1 MPSGAPW
8 SVKGIDPRA
17 RAIAKT
23 AARREGMTLGEWLNR
38 VILDDGP
45 ETGASDWE
53 ERLSGYPGFGGGGDD
68 GDDGDA
74 LRAVIARLT
83 SRLETAEQRSTL
95 ALTGVDQSVLAL
107 SRRLEALEE
116 SRDADEGEVEE
127 ALARTRARHEELLE
141 RLRRLERAGPG
152 GGADPSALKA
162 VETTVGKLASR
173 LYETERD
180 VRAELD
186 NLTHKDERRRDG
198 AERAAKALGARLD
211 ETETRLRGDQQAL
224 RDQVEAQTQRV
235 GETMRGVE
243 DIARRLQ
250 SRIIAAENATHQ
262 AADALAGS
270 QQALD
275 ARLRELEARQ
285 GASVGADEINR
296 RFEVL
301 GRELAAIIRE
311 TREDCARQ
319 IASLDGAG
327 GAGRLE
333 RALEAAEGRL
343 SAAEARQSDALNRIA
358 HEVARVS
365 RAVDRRIEA
374 AEQRM
379 EHRFSETE
387 RARRAREDQTGLES
401 RLDTVRAENTAA
413 VRRIGEEVAR
423 LGETLAER
431 VQKAEERSAQA
442 VEAAGERM
450 AQVVE
455 RIEQARARAPEADL
469 DARIRASEERTA
481 ERITAA
487 MDGVYQRLDQARS
500 ETADVL
506 SPVQRAMTALAERL
520 ETIER
525 RGESKARAADTPSLD
540 APGRKRGGGGGDD
553 GGDGG
558 DDGLAGTARPVR
570 PAALDTFETASASV
584 DFDAPLPQAPGLR
597 DPALDGAGDID
608 SFEVSASEAEADAD
622 AFGEADYAA
631 GEYGAPAWTERA
643 PAAPQPAPS
652 QPSRPARLGATA
664 DADFLAAARKTVR
677 ANRSTSADWS
687 PPPEPGSGRTRLML
701 VAASVLGFAAVAAAA
716 GMLALEAFGGGGER
730 PATASADPAATLST
744 LFADGSGP
752 DVRAR
757 ASEPAAADRID
768 APVDLSG
775 EASAESGADV
785 PGAPAQD
792 TTPAP
797 ALPEPAPVQRAD
809 TVPVQPEPRAE
820 TRPEPR
826 PEPRPEAP
834 APAEPITLERAAAEG
849 DPVARYQ
856 LALERLDAGAMS
868 DGVALM
874 RRAAEQGVPD
884 AMRRYGAMLQRGQGV
899 TADPAAA
906 RQWMVRAA
914 EAGNVLAMFE
924 AGGLFIAAEDTP
936 ENQAAAARWF
946 QEAALHGNRDS
957 QFNIALLFQEGFG
970 VPQSPADAYAWL
982 RIAAGA
988 GDEDAG
994 ARATALR
1001 RELSAEQRAAA
1012 DSVAESFTPRP
1023 SDPRA
1028 QGRYPRQP
1036 WQAAG

>member
-45 ETGASDWE
+45 ESGAPDWE
-53 ERLSGYPGFGGGGDD
+53 DRLSGYPGFGGGGDD
-68 GDDGDA
+68 GDDGEA

-83 SRLETAEQRSTL
+83 NRLESAEQRSTL

-116 SRDADEGEVEE
+116 SRDTDEGEIEE
-127 ALARTRARHEELLE
+127 ALARTRARHDELFE
-141 RLRRLERAGPG
+141 RLRRLERAGPA

-186 NLTHKDERRRDG
+186 NLAHKEERRRDG
-198 AERAAKALGARLD
+198 AERTAKALGARLD
-211 ETETRLRGDQQAL
+211 ETETRLRDDQKSL

-285 GASVGADEINR
+285 GSSVGADEINR

-374 AEQRM
+374 AEQRI

-387 RARRAREDQTGLES
+387 RARRSREDQTGLES

-431 VQKAEERSAQA
+431 VQKAEERSARA

-455 RIEQARARAPEADL
+455 RIEQARVRQPEADL

-481 ERITAA
+481 QRITDA
-487 MDGVYQRLDQARS
+487 MDGVYERLDQARS

-525 RGESKARAADTPSLD
+525 RSDTKAPSAEAASVES
-540 APGRKRGGGGGDD
+540 PGRRRGGGGGDD

-558 DDGLAGTARPVR
+558 DEDQGETARPAR
-570 PAALDTFETASASV
+570 AAALDTFETASASV
-584 DFDAPLPQAPGLR
+584 DLDAPLPQAPGLQ
-597 DPALDGAGDID
+597 DPAGDID
-608 SFEVSASEAEADAD
+608 SFEVSASEDEAEAG

-631 GEYGAPAWTERA
+631 GEYGAPDWTER
-643 PAAPQPAPS
+643 AAPQPAPAAPPR
-652 QPSRPARLGATA
+652 PSRPGATA

-677 ANRSTSADWS
+677 ANRSASADWS
-687 PPPEPGSGRTRLML
+687 PPAEKGSGSSRVML

-716 GMLALEAFGGGGER
+716 GMLALEAFGGGER
-730 PATASADPAATLST
+730 PTTVSADPASALTT
-744 LFADGSGP
+744 LFADASGP
-752 DVRAR
+752 DVRPR
-757 ASEPAAADRID
+757 IPEPAAPDVIDTPADLTGA
-768 APVDLSG
+768 APADN
-775 EASAESGADV
+775 GA
-785 PGAPAQD
+785 GAPDEAQAAPD
-792 TTPAP
+792 PTPAP

-809 TVPVQPEPRAE
+809 PVPAEPEPRAE
-820 TRPEPR
+820 T
-826 PEPRPEAP
+826 P
-834 APAEPITLERAAAEG
+834 APAAEPMTLERAAAEG

-856 LALERLDAGAMS
+856 LALERLDAGALS

-884 AMRRYGAMLQRGQGV
+884 AMRRYAAMLQRGQGV

-924 AGGLFIAAEDTP
+924 AGGLFIAADDTP

-982 RIAAGA
+982 RIAAAA

-994 ARATALR
+994 ARATTLR

-1012 DSVAESFTPRP
+1012 DSVAENFTPRP
-1023 SDPRA
+1023 ADPRA

>member
-23 AARREGMTLGEWLNR
+23 AARREGMTLGDWLNR

-45 ETGASDWE
+45 QAGSPDWD
-53 ERLSGYPGFGGGGDD
+53 ERLSGYPGFGSGGGGD
-68 GDDGDA
+68 GDDDDA
-74 LRAVIARLT
+74 LRTVIRRLT
-83 SRLETAEQRSTL
+83 DRLEASEQRSTL

-116 SRDADEGEVEE
+116 TRDEDDGEIEE
-127 ALARTRARHEELLE
+127 ALARTRARHDDLLE

-162 VETTVGKLASR
+162 VETTVGKLAAR

-186 NLTHKDERRRDG
+186 NLTHKDERRREG
-198 AERAAKALGARLD
+198 AERAAKLLGARLD
-211 ETETRLRGDQQAL
+211 ETESRLRDDQKAL
-224 RDQVEAQTQRV
+224 RDQVEAQSQRV
-235 GETMRGVE
+235 GETLRGVE

-250 SRIIAAENATHQ
+250 SRIIAAENATHS
-262 AADALAGS
+262 AAEALAGS

-285 GASVGADEINR
+285 GSSVGADDINR

-311 TREDCARQ
+311 TREDWGRQ

-327 GAGRLE
+327 AGPGRLE
-333 RALEAAEGRL
+333 RALEAAESRL
-343 SAAEARQSDALNRIA
+343 SAAETRQSEALNRIA
-358 HEVARVS
+358 HEVGRVS

-374 AEQRM
+374 AEQRL

-387 RARRAREDQTGLES
+387 RARRAREDQTGLET

-423 LGETLAER
+423 LGETLSER

-481 ERITAA
+481 QRITDA

-506 SPVQRAMTALAERL
+506 SPVQRAMTALADRL
-520 ETIER
+520 EAIER
-525 RGESKARAADTPSLD
+525 RGETRTPATD
-540 APGRKRGGGGGDD
+540 APARRRGGKDGGGDD
-553 GGDGG
+553 GDGG
-558 DDGLAGTARPVR
+558 DGDQFETARPR
-570 PAALDTFETASASV
+570 AAALDGFETASVPV
-584 DFDAPLPQAPGLR
+584 DFDAPLPQAPGLL
-597 DPALDGAGDID
+597 DPAGEPD
-608 SFEVSASEAEADAD
+608 SFEIAARETQGDPYSEQH
-622 AFGEADYAA
+622 YAT
-631 GEYGAPAWTERA
+631 GEYGAPVWSERA
-643 PAAPQPAPS
+643 PEPEPARPAP
-652 QPSRPARLGATA
+652 PTRAARLGATA

-687 PPPEPGSGRTRLML
+687 PPAEPGSGRTRLML

-716 GMLALEAFGGGGER
+716 GMLALDAFGGGER
-730 PATASADPAATLST
+730 PVTAAADPSQTLTT
-744 LFADGSGP
+744 LFADAGGP
-752 DVRAR
+752 DVRTR
-757 ASEPAAADRID
+757 VSEPAALADNAAGMPAD
-768 APVDLSG
+768 
-775 EASAESGADV
+775 EAGAV
-785 PGAPAQD
+785 AAGTPAQTQAEPAPD
-792 TTPAP
+792 PTPAP
-797 ALPEPAPVQRAD
+797 ALPEPAAVQRAD
-809 TVPVQPEPRAE
+809 PVPAQPEPRAE
-820 TRPEPR
+820 TLVQTPEQTPAPEPA
-826 PEPRPEAP
+826 PEPL
-834 APAEPITLERAAAEG
+834 TLERAAADG

-856 LALERLDAGAMS
+856 LALERMDAGAVS
-868 DGVALM
+868 DGAALM

-884 AMRRYGAMLQRGQGV
+884 AMRRYAGMLQRGQGV
-899 TADPAAA
+899 SADPEAA
-906 RQWMVRAA
+906 RLWMVRAA

-924 AGGLFIAAEDTP
+924 AGGLFIAADDTP
-936 ENQAAAARWF
+936 DNQAAAARWF
-946 QEAALHGNRDS
+946 QQAALHGNRDS

-982 RIAAGA
+982 RIAANA

-994 ARATALR
+994 ARATTLR
-1001 RELSAEQRAAA
+1001 RELSPEQRAAA
-1012 DSVAESFTPRP
+1012 DGVAESFTPRP
-1023 SDPRA
+1023 ADPRA

>member
-1 MPSGAPW
+1 M
-8 SVKGIDPRA
+8 KGIDPRA

-23 AARREGMTLGEWLNR
+23 AARREGMTLGEWLNK

-45 ETGASDWE
+45 AGGSEDWD
-53 ERLSGYPGFGGGGDD
+53 ERLSAYPGFGGGG
-68 GDDGDA
+68 GDEGDNDA

-83 SRLETAEQRSTL
+83 DRLESAEQRSQH

-107 SRRLEALEE
+107 SRRLEMLEE
-116 SRDADEGEVEE
+116 ARGEDEGAFEE
-127 ALARTRARHEELLE
+127 ALARTRGRHDELME
-141 RLRRLERAGPG
+141 RLRRLERAGPA
-152 GGADPSALKA
+152 GGADPAALKA
-162 VETTVGKLASR
+162 VETTMGKLAGR

-186 NLTHKDERRRDG
+186 NLAHKDERRRE
-198 AERAAKALGARLD
+198 ASERTAKALGARLD
-211 ETETRLRGDQQAL
+211 ETEARLRDDQKAL

-285 GASVGADEINR
+285 GSSVGADEINR

-319 IASLDGAG
+319 IAALDGETG

-343 SAAEARQSDALNRIA
+343 AAAEARQSDALNRIA
-358 HEVARVS
+358 HEVGRLS

-374 AEQRM
+374 AERRL

-387 RARRAREDQTGLES
+387 RARRTREDQTTLEA

-423 LGETLAER
+423 LGETLSDR
-431 VQKAEERSAQA
+431 VHKAEERSARA

-450 AQVVE
+450 AKVVE
-455 RIEQARARAPEADL
+455 RMEQARAAAPEADL

-481 ERITAA
+481 QRINDA
-487 MDGVYQRLDQARS
+487 MGGVYERLDQARA
-500 ETADVL
+500 ETAEAL
-506 SPVQRAMTALAERL
+506 SPVQRAMTALADRL
-520 ETIER
+520 EAIER
-525 RGESKARAADTPSLD
+525 KGSSDASGPD
-540 APGRKRGGGGGDD
+540 APARRRRGGGGDD

-558 DDGLAGTARPVR
+558 DDGDEAPAPKWA
-570 PAALDTFETASASV
+570 AALAAPGAHTFSVEADET
-584 DFDAPLPQAPGLR
+584 LPQPPGLEDAAGGEDDFAVSADSAPGAGAFWPEEPLSS
-597 DPALDGAGDID
+597 PAQ
-608 SFEVSASEAEADAD
+608 
-622 AFGEADYAA
+622 
-631 GEYGAPAWTERA
+631 
-643 PAAPQPAPS
+643 AAPEPA
-652 QPSRPARLGATA
+652 QARREARMGATA

-677 ANRSTSADWS
+677 ANRANAADWA
-687 PPPEPGSGRTRLML
+687 PPPEPEAGRSRVVL
-701 VAASVLGFAAVAAAA
+701 VGASVLGFAAVAAAA
-716 GMLALEAFGGGGER
+716 GVLALEAFGGGSPAR
-730 PATASADPAATLST
+730 PAPSDPAAALST
-744 LFADGSGP
+744 LFADAGSGAAPGPSVPAGPVIP
-752 DVRAR
+752 DEAADSSTPQEAADEAADAGDTPGLPDPVPVPRNAPVPADREPSQPAPRAAEP
-757 ASEPAAADRID
+757 ASEP
-768 APVDLSG
+768 
-775 EASAESGADV
+775 
-785 PGAPAQD
+785 
-792 TTPAP
+792 T
-797 ALPEPAPVQRAD
+797 
-809 TVPVQPEPRAE
+809 PRAE
-820 TRPEPR
+820 PPS
-826 PEPRPEAP
+826 
-834 APAEPITLERAAAEG
+834 LERAAADG
-849 DPVARYQ
+849 DRVARYQ
-856 LALERLDAGAMS
+856 LALERLEAGALG
-868 DGVALM
+868 DAAALM

-884 AMRRYGAMLQRGQGV
+884 AMRRYAMMLQRGQGV
-899 TADPAAA
+899 EADAAAA

-924 AGGLFIAAEDTP
+924 AGGMFISADDTP
-936 ENQAAAARWF
+936 ENQTAAARWF

-970 VPQSPADAYAWL
+970 VPQSLPDAYAWL
-982 RIAAGA
+982 RIAANA
-988 GDEDAG
+988 GDEDAA
-994 ARATALR
+994 ARASSLR
-1001 RELSAEQRAAA
+1001 RQLTADQRSAA
-1012 DSVAESFTPRP
+1012 DAVAESFTPRP
-1023 SDPRA
+1023 ADPLA

>member
-23 AARREGMTLGEWLNR
+23 AARREGVTLGDWLNR

-45 ETGASDWE
+45 QAGSPDWE
-53 ERLSGYPGFGGGGDD
+53 ERLSGYPGFGSGGGD
-68 GDDGDA
+68 GDDDDA
-74 LRAVIARLT
+74 LRAVIRRLT
-83 SRLETAEQRSTL
+83 DRLEASEQRSTL

-107 SRRLEALEE
+107 SRRLETLEE
-116 SRDADEGEVEE
+116 TRDADEGEVEE
-127 ALARTRARHEELLE
+127 ALARTRVRHDELLE

-198 AERAAKALGARLD
+198 ADRAAKALGARLD
-211 ETETRLRGDQQAL
+211 ETETRLRDDQKAL
-224 RDQVEAQTQRV
+224 RDQVEAQTRRV
-235 GETMRGVE
+235 GETMHGVE

-285 GASVGADEINR
+285 GSSVGADEINH
-296 RFEVL
+296 RFEAL

-327 GAGRLE
+327 AGSGRLE

-343 SAAEARQSDALNRIA
+343 SAAEARQSEALNRIA
-358 HEVARVS
+358 HEVGRVS

-374 AEQRM
+374 AEQRL

-387 RARRAREDQTGLES
+387 RARRTREDQTGLET

-423 LGETLAER
+423 LGETLSER

-481 ERITAA
+481 QRITDA
-487 MDGVYQRLDQARS
+487 MDGVYKRLDQART

-525 RGESKARAADTPSLD
+525 RGDTRAPAIE
-540 APGRKRGGGGGDD
+540 APLRRKGGSGGGGDD

-558 DDGLAGTARPVR
+558 DEDQAETPRPAVR
-570 PAALDTFETASASV
+570 PRAAALDSFETASASV
-584 DFDAPLPQAPGLR
+584 DFGAPLPQAPGLQ
-597 DPALDGAGDID
+597 DDLVGDED
-608 SFEVSASEAEADAD
+608 SFDIAAGAPEMDAP
-622 AFGEADYAA
+622 GEPDFAA
-631 GEYGAPAWTERA
+631 GEYGAPAWSEPA
-643 PAAPQPAPS
+643 PEAEQPAPAG
-652 QPSRPARLGATA
+652 PFRPARPSRLGATA

-677 ANRSTSADWS
+677 ANRSTDADWS
-687 PPPEPGSGRTRLML
+687 PPAEPGSGRTRLML

-716 GMLALEAFGGGGER
+716 GMLALDAFGGGER
-730 PATASADPAATLST
+730 PVTASADPSATLTT
-744 LFADGSGP
+744 LFADASGP

-757 ASEPAAADRID
+757 ASEPAVPADGPAVPADEADATAID
-768 APVDLSG
+768 AP
-775 EASAESGADV
+775 AETQA
-785 PGAPAQD
+785 APAAD
-792 TTPAP
+792 PVRVP

-809 TVPVQPEPRAE
+809 AVPAQPEPRAE
-820 TRPEPR
+820 TRATTPAASPAPEPM
-826 PEPRPEAP
+826 
-834 APAEPITLERAAAEG
+834 TVERAAAEG

-884 AMRRYGAMLQRGQGV
+884 AMRRYAGLLQRGQGV
-899 TADPAAA
+899 TADPEAA
-906 RQWMVRAA
+906 RLWMVRAA

-924 AGGLFIAAEDTP
+924 AGGLFIAADDTP
-936 ENQAAAARWF
+936 DNQAAAARWF
-946 QEAALHGNRDS
+946 QQAALHGNRDS

-982 RIAAGA
+982 RIAASA

-994 ARATALR
+994 ARATTLR
-1001 RELSAEQRAAA
+1001 RDMSPEHRAAA

-1023 SDPRA
+1023 ADPRA
-1028 QGRYPRQP
+1028 QCRYPRQP

>member
-1 MPSGAPW
+1 MPSGTPW

-23 AARREGMTLGEWLNR
+23 AARREGVTLGEWLNR
-38 VILDDGP
+38 VILDDGTEP
-45 ETGASDWE
+45 GAADWE
-53 ERLSGYPGFGGGGDD
+53 DRLSGYPGFGSGGGDGD
-68 GDDGDA
+68 GEDQDA
-74 LRAVIARLT
+74 LRGVIKRLT
-83 SRLETAEQRSTL
+83 DRLEAAEHRSTL
-95 ALTGVDQSVLAL
+95 ALTGVDQSVVAL

-116 SRDADEGEVEE
+116 TREADEGEIEE

-162 VETTVGKLASR
+162 VETTVGKLAGR
-173 LYETERD
+173 LYETERE

-186 NLTHKDERRRDG
+186 NLAHMDERRRDG

-211 ETETRLRGDQQAL
+211 ETEARLREDQKAL
-224 RDQVEAQTQRV
+224 RDQVEAQARRAGDTL
-235 GETMRGVE
+235 RGVE

-250 SRIIAAENATHQ
+250 SRIVAAESATHS
-262 AADALAGS
+262 AAEALAGS

-327 GAGRLE
+327 GPARLE
-333 RALEAAEGRL
+333 RALEAAENRL
-343 SAAEARQSDALNRIA
+343 AAAETRQSEALNRIA

-374 AEQRM
+374 AEQRL
-379 EHRFSETE
+379 EHRMSETE
-387 RARRAREDQTGLES
+387 RARRSREDQSGLES

-423 LGETLAER
+423 LGETLSER
-431 VQKAEERSAQA
+431 VQRAEERSARA

-455 RIEQARARAPEADL
+455 RIEQARGREPETDL

-481 ERITAA
+481 ERITKA

-500 ETADVL
+500 ETVDVL
-506 SPVQRAMTALAERL
+506 SPVQRAMSALADRL
-520 ETIER
+520 EAIER
-525 RGESKARAADTPSLD
+525 RGAVTSETGG
-540 APGRKRGGGGGDD
+540 APVRKRGGGGGDD
-553 GGDGG
+553 GGDAPG
-558 DDGLAGTARPVR
+558 DDRLRPVR
-570 PAALDTFETASASV
+570 AAALDRFETAAATI
-584 DFDAPLPQAPGLR
+584 DFDAPLPQAPGLQ
-597 DPALDGAGDID
+597 DDALEDDGFEIAAGG
-608 SFEVSASEAEADAD
+608 AHEA
-622 AFGEADYAA
+622 ADYGA
-631 GEYGAPAWTERA
+631 GEYGEPVWTERA
-643 PAAPQPAPS
+643 PPSAQPAPAA
-652 QPSRPARLGATA
+652 RAARLGATA

-677 ANRSTSADWS
+677 ANRSASAEWT
-687 PPPEPGSGRTRLML
+687 PPAEPGAGRSRVML

-716 GMLALEAFGGGGER
+716 GMLMLDALRGSE
-730 PATASADPAATLST
+730 PASAVAADPAATLST
-744 LFADGSGP
+744 LFADASGAQAGAAA
-752 DVRAR
+752 DT
-757 ASEPAAADRID
+757 PAAAGDGLD
-768 APVDLSG
+768 G
-775 EASAESGADV
+775 ASAAAAE
-785 PGAPAQD
+785 PNAPAPAD
-792 TTPAP
+792 APAP
-797 ALPEPAPVQRAD
+797 ALPGPAPVERAD
-809 TVPVQPEPRAE
+809 PVPAQTGARAGTAAQQPA
-820 TRPEPR
+820 PE
-826 PEPRPEAP
+826 
-834 APAEPITLERAAAEG
+834 PAEPVTLERAAAQG

-856 LALERLDAGAMS
+856 LAVEQLDAGALS
-868 DGVALM
+868 DGAALM
-874 RRAAEQGVPD
+874 RRAAEQGVPE
-884 AMRRYGAMLQRGQGV
+884 AMRRYAGLLQRGQGV
-899 TADPAAA
+899 TADPEAA
-906 RQWMVRAA
+906 RLWMVRAA

-936 ENQAAAARWF
+936 ENQATAARWF

-970 VPQSPADAYAWL
+970 VPQSAADAYAWL
-982 RIAAGA
+982 RIAANA

-994 ARATALR
+994 ARAASLR
-1001 RELSAEQRAAA
+1001 RDLSPEQRAAA
-1012 DSVAESFTPRP
+1012 DAVAESFTPRP
-1023 SDPRA
+1023 ADPRA

>member
-1 MPSGAPW
+1 MPSGTPW

-23 AARREGMTLGEWLNR
+23 AARREGVTLGEWLNR

-45 ETGASDWE
+45 EAGTADWE
-53 ERLSGYPGFGGGGDD
+53 ERLSGYPGFGSGGGDGD
-68 GDDGDA
+68 GEDQDA
-74 LRAVIARLT
+74 LRGVIKRLT
-83 SRLETAEQRSTL
+83 DRLEAAEHRSTL
-95 ALTGVDQSVLAL
+95 ALTGVDQSVVAL

-116 SRDADEGEVEE
+116 TREADEGEIEE

-141 RLRRLERAGPG
+141 RLRRLERAGPAG
-152 GGADPSALKA
+152 GTDPSALKA
-162 VETTVGKLASR
+162 VETTVGKLAGR
-173 LYETERD
+173 LFETERE

-186 NLTHKDERRRDG
+186 NLAHKDERRRDG

-211 ETETRLRGDQQAL
+211 ETESRLREDQKAL
-224 RDQVEAQTQRV
+224 RDQVEAQTQRA
-235 GETMRGVE
+235 GDTLRSVE

-250 SRIIAAENATHQ
+250 SRIVAAENATHS
-262 AADALAGS
+262 AAEALAGS

-319 IASLDGAG
+319 IASLDGSG
-327 GAGRLE
+327 GSARLE

-374 AEQRM
+374 AEQRL
-379 EHRFSETE
+379 EHRMSETE
-387 RARRAREDQTGLES
+387 RARRSREDQTGLEF

-423 LGETLAER
+423 LGETLSER
-431 VQKAEERSAQA
+431 VQRAEERSARA

-455 RIEQARARAPEADL
+455 RIEQARGREPEADL

-481 ERITAA
+481 ERITKA
-487 MDGVYQRLDQARS
+487 MDGVYQRLDQART

-506 SPVQRAMTALAERL
+506 SPVQRAMSALADRL
-520 ETIER
+520 EAIER
-525 RGESKARAADTPSLD
+525 RGAVTSEVGS
-540 APGRKRGGGGGDD
+540 APVRKRGGGGGDN
-553 GGDGG
+553 GGDEPG
-558 DDGLAGTARPVR
+558 DDRVR
-570 PAALDTFETASASV
+570 PARTAALDRFETAAATI

-597 DPALDGAGDID
+597 DDALEEDGFDIAAGEPD
-608 SFEVSASEAEADAD
+608 EAA
-622 AFGEADYAA
+622 GPDYGA
-631 GEYGAPAWTERA
+631 GEYGEPVWTERA
-643 PAAPQPAPS
+643 PHTAQPAPVRTEAP
-652 QPSRPARLGATA
+652 QRAARLGATA

-677 ANRSTSADWS
+677 ANRSTSADWT
-687 PPPEPGSGRTRLML
+687 PAAEPGSGRSRVML

-716 GMLALEAFGGGGER
+716 GMLMLDALRGGE
-730 PATASADPAATLST
+730 PASTAAADPSATLST
-744 LFADGSGP
+744 LFAD
-752 DVRAR
+752 A
-757 ASEPAAADRID
+757 
-768 APVDLSG
+768 
-775 EASAESGADV
+775 SGADT
-785 PGAPAQD
+785 GAAASAPALPSEVAPAVAGND
-792 TTPAP
+792 LDGAGGAAAEPSVPAP
-797 ALPEPAPVQRAD
+797 ALPEPAPVERAD
-809 TVPVQPEPRAE
+809 PVPAQTDARAE
-820 TRPEPR
+820 TAAQQPAPE
-826 PEPRPEAP
+826 
-834 APAEPITLERAAAEG
+834 PAEPITLERAAAEG

-856 LALERLDAGAMS
+856 LAVERLDAGALS
-868 DGVALM
+868 DGTALM
-874 RRAAEQGVPD
+874 RRAAEQGVPE
-884 AMRRYGAMLQRGQGV
+884 AMRRYAGLLQRGQGV
-899 TADPAAA
+899 TADPEAA
-906 RQWMVRAA
+906 RLWMVRAA

-936 ENQAAAARWF
+936 DHQAAAARWF

-982 RIAAGA
+982 RIAANA

-994 ARATALR
+994 ARAASLR
-1001 RELSAEQRAAA
+1001 RDLSPEQRAAA
-1012 DSVAESFTPRP
+1012 DAVAESFTPRP
-1023 SDPRA
+1023 ADPRA

>member
-45 ETGASDWE
+45 EAGASDWE

-68 GDDGDA
+68 GDDDA

-83 SRLETAEQRSTL
+83 NRLETAEQRSTL

-211 ETETRLRGDQQAL
+211 ETESRLRGDQQAL

-250 SRIIAAENATHQ
+250 SRIIAAENATHS
-262 AADALAGS
+262 AAEALAGS

-327 GAGRLE
+327 AGSGRLE

-431 VQKAEERSAQA
+431 VQKAEERSARA

-455 RIEQARARAPEADL
+455 RIEQARTRAPEADL

-481 ERITAA
+481 ERISAA

-525 RGESKARAADTPSLD
+525 RSETRARSAETPSLD
-540 APGRKRGGGGGDD
+540 APGRKRGGGGGGDD

-558 DDGLAGTARPVR
+558 DGGDDAQTTRPR
-570 PAALDTFETASASV
+570 AAALDTFETASASV
-584 DFDAPLPQAPGLR
+584 DLGTPLPQAPGLQ
-597 DPALDGAGDID
+597 DPVGDED
-608 SFEVSASEAEADAD
+608 SFEIAASGAQDDPFAEPH
-622 AFGEADYAA
+622 YAT
-631 GEYGAPAWTERA
+631 GEYGAPAWSERA
-643 PAAPQPAPS
+643 PEPAPA
-652 QPSRPARLGATA
+652 RPGPGTRSARLGATA

-687 PPPEPGSGRTRLML
+687 PPAEPGSGRTRLML

-716 GMLALEAFGGGGER
+716 GMLVMDALNVGER
-730 PATASADPAATLST
+730 PATASADPASTLST
-744 LFADGSGP
+744 LFADASGP

-757 ASEPAAADRID
+757 ASEPAASDGID

-775 EASAESGADV
+775 AAPGPAGADA
-785 PGAPAQD
+785 PPQPAQD
-792 TTPAP
+792 TTPPP

-820 TRPEPR
+820 TPARTPAQTPAPEPA
-826 PEPRPEAP
+826 PVEPM
-834 APAEPITLERAAAEG
+834 TLERAAAEG

-856 LALERLDAGAMS
+856 LAVERLDAGALQ
-868 DGVALM
+868 DGAALM

-884 AMRRYGAMLQRGQGV
+884 AMRRYAGMLQRGQGV

-936 ENQAAAARWF
+936 DNQAAAARWF

-982 RIAAGA
+982 RIAANA

-994 ARATALR
+994 ARAATLR
-1001 RELSAEQRAAA
+1001 RDLSPEQRAAA

-1023 SDPRA
+1023 ADPRA

>member
-23 AARREGMTLGEWLNR
+23 AARREGVTLGEWLNR

-45 ETGASDWE
+45 ESGESDWE
-53 ERLSGYPGFGGGGDD
+53 SHLSGYPGFGGGGGD
-68 GDDGDA
+68 GDDDDA

-83 SRLETAEQRSTL
+83 NRLETAEQRSTL

-107 SRRLEALEE
+107 SRRLEALED

-127 ALARTRARHEELLE
+127 ALARTRARHDELLE

-162 VETTVGKLASR
+162 VETTVGKLAAR

-186 NLTHKDERRRDG
+186 NLTHKEDRRRDG

-224 RDQVEAQTQRV
+224 RDQVETQTRRV

-319 IASLDGAG
+319 IAALDGAG
-327 GAGRLE
+327 GSGRLE

-525 RGESKARAADTPSLD
+525 RGGARTPAAEGASADSPV
-540 APGRKRGGGGGDD
+540 RRRGGGGDD

-558 DDGLAGTARPVR
+558 DEDGAEAGRPARA
-570 PAALDTFETASASV
+570 AALDNFETASASV
-584 DFDAPLPQAPGLR
+584 DFDTPLAEAPGLG
-597 DPALDGAGDID
+597 DPAGGID
-608 SFEVSASEAEADAD
+608 DFEISASDSGADGYAEP
-622 AFGEADYAA
+622 DYAA
-631 GEYGAPAWTERA
+631 GEYGASAWTERA
-643 PAAPQPAPS
+643 PAAPQPAPAQS
-652 QPSRPARLGATA
+652 SRSARLGATA

-701 VAASVLGFAAVAAAA
+701 VGASVLGFAAVAAAA
-716 GMLALEAFGGGGER
+716 GMLAMDALNGGER
-730 PATASADPAATLST
+730 PATASADPASTLTT
-744 LFADGSGP
+744 LFADASGP

-757 ASEPAAADRID
+757 TDETAASDRID
-768 APVDLSG
+768 APVDLTG
-775 EASAESGADV
+775 DALAESGADA
-785 PGAPAQD
+785 PGQVQPAPDAA
-792 TTPAP
+792 PAP
-797 ALPEPAPVQRAD
+797 ALPEPAMVQRAD
-809 TVPVQPEPRAE
+809 PVPAQPE

-826 PEPRPEAP
+826 PEPRPETP
-834 APAEPITLERAAAEG
+834 APAEPMTLERAAAEG

-936 ENQAAAARWF
+936 ENQDAAARWF

-988 GDEDAG
+988 GDEDAA
-994 ARATALR
+994 ARAATLR
-1001 RELSAEQRAAA
+1001 RELSPEQRAAA
-1012 DSVAESFTPRP
+1012 DSVAENFTPRP

>member
-1 MPSGAPW
+1 MPSGTPW
-8 SVKGIDPRA
+8 SVKGIDPRV

-45 ETGASDWE
+45 EAGASDWE

-68 GDDGDA
+68 GDDDA
-74 LRAVIARLT
+74 LRAVIKRLT
-83 SRLETAEQRSTL
+83 DRLESAEQRSTL

-116 SRDADEGEVEE
+116 SRDEDEGEVEE
-127 ALARTRARHEELLE
+127 ALARTRARHDELLE

-211 ETETRLRGDQQAL
+211 ETETRLRDDQKAL

-262 AADALAGS
+262 AAEALAGS
-270 QQALD
+270 QQTLD

-327 GAGRLE
+327 AGSGRLE

-343 SAAEARQSDALNRIA
+343 SAAEARQSDALTRIA

-431 VQKAEERSAQA
+431 VQKAEERSARA
-442 VEAAGERM
+442 VETAGERM

-455 RIEQARARAPEADL
+455 RIEQARTRAPEADL

-481 ERITAA
+481 ERISAA

-525 RGESKARAADTPSLD
+525 RGDTSTRAAETPSIE
-540 APGRKRGGGGGDD
+540 APGRKRGGGGGG

-558 DDGLAGTARPVR
+558 DEDMPDIARPAR
-570 PAALDTFETASASV
+570 TAALATFETAAASV
-584 DFDAPLPQAPGLR
+584 DFDTPLPQAPGLQ
-597 DPALDGAGDID
+597 DTAGDID
-608 SFEVSASEAEADAD
+608 SFEVSASKAEAHAE
-622 AFGEADYAA
+622 AFGEVDYAA

-643 PAAPQPAPS
+643 PAASQPAPA

-687 PPPEPGSGRTRLML
+687 PPAEPGSGRTRLML

-716 GMLALEAFGGGGER
+716 GMLAMDALNGGER
-730 PATASADPAATLST
+730 PATASADPASTLST
-744 LFADGSGP
+744 LFADASGP

-757 ASEPAAADRID
+757 VSEAAPALTAPAEAPADEAQITDADVQAGAQASPPAAN
-768 APVDLSG
+768 ST
-775 EASAESGADV
+775 
-785 PGAPAQD
+785 PA
-792 TTPAP
+792 PAP
-797 ALPEPAPVQRAD
+797 ALPEPATVRRAD
-809 TVPVQPEPRAE
+809 PVPAQPEPRAE
-820 TRPEPR
+820 TPARTPAQTSAPQPAPEPM
-826 PEPRPEAP
+826 
-834 APAEPITLERAAAEG
+834 TLERAASDG

-884 AMRRYGAMLQRGQGV
+884 AMRRYAGLLQRGQGV

-906 RQWMVRAA
+906 RLWMVRAA

-924 AGGLFIAAEDTP
+924 AGGLFIAADDTP
-936 ENQAAAARWF
+936 DNQAAAARWF
-946 QEAALHGNRDS
+946 QQAALHGNHDS
-957 QFNIALLFQEGFG
+957 QFNVALLFQEGFG

-982 RIAAGA
+982 RIAANA

-994 ARATALR
+994 ARAATLR
-1001 RELSAEQRAAA
+1001 RDLSPEQRATA

-1023 SDPRA
+1023 ADPRA

>member
-1 MPSGAPW
+1 
-8 SVKGIDPRA
+8 VKGIDPRA

-23 AARREGMTLGEWLNR
+23 AARREGMTLGDWLNR

-45 ETGASDWE
+45 QAGAADWE
-53 ERLSGYPGFGGGGDD
+53 ERLSGYPGFGGGGGD
-68 GDDGDA
+68 GDDDDA
-74 LRAVIARLT
+74 LRAVIRRLT
-83 SRLETAEQRSTL
+83 DRLEASEQRSTL

-116 SRDADEGEVEE
+116 TRDEDEGEVEE
-127 ALARTRARHEELLE
+127 ALARTRARHDELLE

-152 GGADPSALKA
+152 GGADPAALKA
-162 VETTVGKLASR
+162 VETTVGKLAAR

-211 ETETRLRGDQQAL
+211 ETETRLRDDQRAL

-235 GETMRGVE
+235 GETLRGVE

-250 SRIIAAENATHQ
+250 SRIIAAENATHS
-262 AADALAGS
+262 AAEALAGS

-285 GASVGADEINR
+285 GSSVGADEINR

-327 GAGRLE
+327 AGSGRLE

-358 HEVARVS
+358 QEVGRVS

-374 AEQRM
+374 AEQRL

-387 RARRAREDQTGLES
+387 RARRAREDHTGLES

-481 ERITAA
+481 QRITDA

-506 SPVQRAMTALAERL
+506 SPVQRAMTALADRL
-520 ETIER
+520 EAIER
-525 RGESKARAADTPSLD
+525 RGGAKAPAIEGHSAESPVR
-540 APGRKRGGGGGDD
+540 RRGGGGGDN

-558 DDGLAGTARPVR
+558 DDDQPARPGA
-570 PAALDTFETASASV
+570 AALDTFETASASV
-584 DFDAPLPQAPGLR
+584 DFDAPLPQAPGLQ
-597 DPALDGAGDID
+597 DPIGEDD
-608 SFEVSASEAEADAD
+608 SFDIAA
-622 AFGEADYAA
+622 GEPDEPDFAT

-643 PAAPQPAPS
+643 PEPAPS
-652 QPSRPARLGATA
+652 RPSQPARPARLGATA

-687 PPPEPGSGRTRLML
+687 PPAEPGSGRTRVML

-716 GMLALEAFGGGGER
+716 GMLALDAFGGGER
-730 PATASADPAATLST
+730 PVTASADPAETLTT
-744 LFADGSGP
+744 LFADASGP

-757 ASEPAAADRID
+757 VSEPAPAVTGTSESPADEAQTTDADAQADAETSPAAD
-768 APVDLSG
+768 S
-775 EASAESGADV
+775 
-785 PGAPAQD
+785 
-792 TTPAP
+792 TPAP

-809 TVPVQPEPRAE
+809 PVPAQPEPRAE
-820 TRPEPR
+820 TPAQSPAQTPEPTPA
-826 PEPRPEAP
+826 PEPAPEP
-834 APAEPITLERAAAEG
+834 MTLERAAAEG

-856 LALERLDAGAMS
+856 LALERMDAGAVS
-868 DGVALM
+868 DGAALM

-884 AMRRYGAMLQRGQGV
+884 AMRRYAGMLQRGQGV
-899 TADPAAA
+899 TADPESA
-906 RQWMVRAA
+906 RLWMVRAA

-924 AGGLFIAAEDTP
+924 AGGLFIAADDTP
-936 ENQAAAARWF
+936 DNQAAAARWF
-946 QEAALHGNRDS
+946 QQAALHGNRDS

-982 RIAAGA
+982 RIAANA

-994 ARATALR
+994 ARAATLR
-1001 RELSAEQRAAA
+1001 RDLSPEQRAAA
-1012 DSVAESFTPRP
+1012 DGVAESFAPRP
-1023 SDPRA
+1023 ADPRA

>member
-1 MPSGAPW
+1 
-8 SVKGIDPRA
+8 VKGIDPRA

-83 SRLETAEQRSTL
+83 NRLETAEQRSTL

-116 SRDADEGEVEE
+116 TRDADEGEIEE

-186 NLTHKDERRRDG
+186 NLVHKDERRRDG

-343 SAAEARQSDALNRIA
+343 AAAEARQSDALNRIA

-431 VQKAEERSAQA
+431 VQKAEERSARA

-455 RIEQARARAPEADL
+455 RIEQARAREPEADL

-481 ERITAA
+481 QRITAA
-487 MDGVYQRLDQARS
+487 MDGVYQRLHQARS

-525 RGESKARAADTPSLD
+525 RGDANKARAGGAPSLD
-540 APGRKRGGGGGDD
+540 APGRKRGGGGGGDD

-558 DDGLAGTARPVR
+558 DDDAGETPRPARA
-570 PAALDTFETASASV
+570 AALDTFATASASV
-584 DFDAPLPQAPGLR
+584 DFDAPLPQAPGLQ

-608 SFEVSASEAEADAD
+608 SFEVSASEAEADAE

-643 PAAPQPAPS
+643 PAAPQPAPA

-677 ANRSTSADWS
+677 ANRSTSADWT
-687 PPPEPGSGRTRLML
+687 PPAEPGSGRTRLML
-701 VAASVLGFAAVAAAA
+701 VGASVLGFAAVAAAA
-716 GMLALEAFGGGGER
+716 GMLALEAFGGGKR
-730 PATASADPAATLST
+730 PATASADPASTLST
-744 LFADGSGP
+744 LFADASGP

-757 ASEPAAADRID
+757 ISEPAASDRID

-775 EASAESGADV
+775 AD
-785 PGAPAQD
+785 APAQPAPD
-792 TTPAP
+792 TTPPP
-797 ALPEPAPVQRAD
+797 ALPEPTPVQRAD

-826 PEPRPEAP
+826 PEPRPETP
-834 APAEPITLERAAAEG
+834 APAEPMTLERAAAEG

-856 LALERLDAGAMS
+856 LALERLDAGSLS

-906 RQWMVRAA
+906 RLWMVRAA
-914 EAGNVLAMFE
+914 EAGNVLAIFE

-1012 DSVAESFTPRP
+1012 DSVAENFTPRP
-1023 SDPRA
+1023 ADPRA